1 MEELKKLKRS
11 RAGVRAGVTRHVK
24 RAKEILEFYDSTNE
38 GELEAICSWLLGRMD
53 DLKTTDERIL
63 ELMSADE
70 TVGEDL
76 IADEVGGASDVIL
89 SVNEVLFGINKL
101 LRGKVDGE
109 GSGDDEVSTNSS
121 TRLRVKLPKIELE
134 KFSGDPKKWISWWD
148 SFDSVIH
155 KNDLSSVDKFNYLRA
170 LLTGDAL
177 SAISGLSPS
186 NENYKNAIEIL
197 TERFGKKVI
206 VISSHMDAILKIPV
220 LTEGDS
226 TKKIRRVYDKI
237 EMHIRS
243 LQSLGIKSENY
254 GMLLAPV
261 ILNHLLKS

>member
-11 RAGVRAGVTRHVK
+11 RAGVRSGVTRHVRK
-24 RAKEILEFYDSTNE
+24 AKEILESYDSTNE

-70 TVGEDL
+70 TVEEGL
-76 IADEVGGASDVIL
+76 IAEEVDSASDVIL

-101 LRGKVDGE
+101 LRSKVDGE
-109 GSGDDEVSTNSS
+109 GGGGDEVSTFSS
-121 TRLRVKLPKIELE
+121 SRLRVKLPKIELE

-155 KNDLSSVDKFNYLRA
+155 KNDLSNVDKFNYLRS
-170 LLTGDAL
+170 LLMGDAL
-177 SAISGLSPS
+177 SAIAGLSPS

-220 LTEGDS
+220 LTGFD
-226 TKKIRRVYDKI
+226 RRRQ
-237 EMHIRS
+237 H
-243 LQSLGIKSENY
+243 QENKA
-254 GMLLAPV
+254 GV
-261 ILNHLLKS
+261 